1 MKDKPTFSSLLLFAL
16 FSPLTPAAL
25 ASTIWY
31 VNGVSGSDSNNCSH
45 TAACK
50 TIGHAIAFAHSTD
63 TIMVASATY
72 TEHLAIGISLN
83 VVGSGASTT
92 IIDD

>member
-1 MKDKPTFSSLLLFAL
+1 
-16 FSPLTPAAL
+16 
-25 ASTIWY
+25 
-31 VNGVSGSDSNNCSH
+31 VNGGSGSDSNNCKSA
-45 TAACK
+45 TTACK
-50 TIGHAIAFAHSTD
+50 TIGNAISLAHSGD

-72 TEHLAIGISLN
+72 TEYLTIGISLN